1 MLLNPTLMSEEEE
14 EEGKIRRKRPS
25 WRSEEFNSALD
36 DIDKRADGSSKT
48 ARKERTLGS
57 PVRLPPPDGL
67 LPWMLAAQ
75 WNFFFFFC
83 YIDCTC
89 TCMYHSFI
97 GN

>member
-75 WNFFFFFC
+75 
-83 YIDCTC
+83 
-89 TCMYHSFI
+89 
-97 GN
+97 